1 MISIA
6 ARCSDVCGCGH
17 DSLAAGCSWAVHGSG
32 CGNGGGV
39 AMTIEEN
46 EVVVEEVVVVV
57 S

>member
-17 DSLAAGCSWAVHGSG
+17 DSLAAGYSWTVHSNGG
-32 CGNGGGV
+32 GDGGGV
-39 AMTIEEN
+39 AMTIEEK
-46 EVVVEEVVVVV
+46 EVEEEEEVVV